1 MRTLKNL
8 DINKSIESRKLIF
21 EESWFDKFDSF
32 TNYLAFGAIGI
43 SSALCLNEINPLS
56 SNDRIGYYL
65 FPLLVAFCLY
75 GFYCK
80 FSEKHLKE
88 IKFYIHKEEAKQKI
102 LEYGKKYNYRI
113 SKISNDLIFLNE
125 PINDFSF
132 GNQEK
137 TIFVFFKNDKIL
149 YTIIK
154 EGVLLN
160 MPVLFSQHFTRRD
173 FKRILKKS
181 KQ

>member
-1 MRTLKNL
+1 MKTLRNL

-21 EESWFDKFDSF
+21 EEDWFDKFDNF
-32 TNYLAFGAIGI
+32 TNYLIFIALIT
-43 SSALCLNEINPLS
+43 SSVLCLKEINPLS
-56 SNDRIGYYL
+56 SNDRVGYYL
-65 FPLLVAFCLY
+65 FPLVIVFCLY

-88 IKFYIHKEEAKQKI
+88 IKFYIHREEAKQKI

-113 SKISNDLIFLNE
+113 SKISDNLVFLNE

-137 TIFVFFKNDKIL
+137 TILVFLKNDTIL
-149 YTIIK
+149 YTVIK
-154 EGVLLN
+154 EGVRLN
-160 MPVLFSQHFTRRD
+160 APVLFSQHFIRRD
-173 FKRILKKS
+173 FKKILQKK
-181 KQ
+181 

>member
-1 MRTLKNL
+1 MRTLRNL

-21 EESWFDKFDSF
+21 EENWSDKFDNF
-32 TNYLAFGAIGI
+32 TNYLIFIALIN
-43 SSALCLNEINPLS
+43 SSVLCLKEINPLS
-56 SNDRIGYYL
+56 SNDRVGYYL
-65 FPLLVAFCLY
+65 FPLVIVFCLY

-113 SKISNDLIFLNE
+113 SKISDNLVFLNE
-125 PINDFSF
+125 SINNFSSR
-132 GNQEK
+132 NHEK
-137 TIFVFFKNDKIL
+137 TILVFFKSDSIL

-154 EGVLLN
+154 EGYRLN
-160 MPVLFSQHFTRRD
+160 APVLFSQHFTRRD
-173 FKRILKKS
+173 LKKMLQ
-181 KQ
+181 KK